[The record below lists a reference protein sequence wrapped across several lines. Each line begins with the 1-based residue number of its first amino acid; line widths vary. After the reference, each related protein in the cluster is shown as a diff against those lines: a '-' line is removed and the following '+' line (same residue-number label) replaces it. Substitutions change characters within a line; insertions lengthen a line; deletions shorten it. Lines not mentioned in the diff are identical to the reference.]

1 MKFGV
6 NSEIGKLHTVLMHR
20 PGDEIKKITGRTL
33 DYYRF
38 RTIPDLP
45 RLQEEFDDFL
55 KILHNNGVHV
65 LLLTDLMTEV
75 KYPNML
81 FARDIVSVCNQGLII
96 MNMAV
101 EGRAL
106 EPVIAEEALKRHI
119 PVFMKI
125 ADPGKL
131 EGGDILYFD
140 RNTIAVGY
148 GPRSNHTGIQQL
160 IQGLQDK
167 AIEEI
172 ISIPLADYRVHLDGA
187 FMIVNH
193 DLCVIH
199 EPSVSVK
206 ETSIIKKD
214 GVRRTFFLNYLREK
228 GYECITISREETT
241 AFGPNIFALEPG
253 KVISYEWNR
262 RIIHE
267 LEKRGVEVIPIKGT
281 ELVKGGGGPHCMT
294 CPILRD

>member
-1 MKFGV
+1 MKFGI
-6 NSEIGKLHTVLMHR
+6 NSEIGKLQTVLMHR
-20 PGDEIKKITGRTL
+20 PGEEIKKITGRTL
-33 DYYRF
+33 DYYKF

-55 KILHNNGVHV
+55 KILHYNGVNV
-65 LLLTDLMTEV
+65 VLLTDLIAEV

-81 FARDIVSVCNQGLII
+81 FTRDIVSVCNQGLII

-106 EPVIAEEALKRHI
+106 EPIIAEEALKRHI

-140 RNTIAVGY
+140 KNTIAVGY
-148 GPRSNHTGIQQL
+148 GPRSNHTGIQQI
-160 IQGLQDK
+160 IQGFQDK
-167 AIEEI
+167 AIDEI
-172 ISIPLADYRVHLDGA
+172 VSIPLADYRVHLDGA

-199 EPSVSVK
+199 EPSVSAK
-206 ETSIIKKD
+206 ETSIITKD
-214 GVRRTFFLNYLREK
+214 GVRRTFFINYLRDK
-228 GYECITISREETT
+228 GYDCISISREEAT
-241 AFGPNIFALEPG
+241 AFGPNIFAIDSG
-253 KVISYEWNR
+253 KVISYEWNG
-262 RIIHE
+262 RIIRE

>member
-6 NSEIGKLHTVLMHR
+6 NSEIGKLHSVLMHR

-33 DYYRF
+33 DYYKF

-45 RLQEEFDDFL
+45 RLQEEFDDFTT
-55 KILHNNGVHV
+55 ILHDNGVNV
-65 LLLTDLMTEV
+65 IFLTDLIAEV

-81 FARDIVSVCNQGLII
+81 FTRDIVSVCNQGLIV

-101 EGRAL
+101 EGRAF
-106 EPVIAEEALKRHI
+106 EPIMAEEALKRHI

-131 EGGDILYFD
+131 EGGDVLYFD
-140 RNTIAVGY
+140 KSTIAVGY
-148 GPRSNHTGIQQL
+148 GPRSNHMGIQQI
-160 IQGLQDK
+160 IQGFQDK

-172 ISIPLADYRVHLDGA
+172 VSVPLADYRVHLDGA

-199 EPSVSVK
+199 EPSVSAK
-206 ETSIIKKD
+206 EISIIRKE

-228 GYECITISREETT
+228 GYECITISREEAA
-241 AFGPNIFALEPG
+241 AFGPNIFSIEPG
-253 KVISYEWNR
+253 KVISFEWNT
-262 RIIHE
+262 RIIRE
-267 LEKRGVEVIPIKGT
+267 LEQRGVEVIPIKGT

>member
-1 MKFGV
+1 MKFSI
-6 NSEIGKLHTVLMHR
+6 NSEIGKLQTVLMHR
-20 PGDEIKKITGRTL
+20 PGEEIKKITGRTL
-33 DYYRF
+33 DYYKF

-45 RLQEEFDDFL
+45 RLQEEFDDFTN
-55 KILHNNGVHV
+55 ILHKNGVNV
-65 LLLTDLMTEV
+65 IFLTDLIAEV

-81 FARDIVSVCNQGLII
+81 FTRDIVSVCNQGLII

-101 EGRAL
+101 EGRSL
-106 EPVIAEEALKRHI
+106 EPIIAEEALKKHI

-131 EGGDILYFD
+131 EGGDVLYFD
-140 RNTIAVGY
+140 NRTLAVGY
-148 GPRSNHTGIQQL
+148 GPRSNHTGIQQI
-160 IQGLQDK
+160 IQGFQDK

-172 ISIPLADYRVHLDGA
+172 VSVPLADYRVHLDGA

-206 ETSIIKKD
+206 EISIIRKD

-228 GYECITISREETT
+228 GYECITINREEAT
-241 AFGPNIFALEPG
+241 AFGPNIFAIEPG

-267 LEKRGVEVIPIKGT
+267 LEKRGVEVITIKGT

>member
-33 DYYRF
+33 DYYKF

-45 RLQEEFDDFL
+45 RLQEEFDDFTT
-55 KILHNNGVHV
+55 ILHNNGVNV
-65 LLLTDLMTEV
+65 IFLTDLIAEV

-81 FARDIVSVCNQGLII
+81 FTRDIVSVCNQGLII

-101 EGRAL
+101 EGRAF
-106 EPVIAEEALKRHI
+106 EPIIAEEALKKHI

-131 EGGDILYFD
+131 EGGDVLYFD
-140 RNTIAVGY
+140 KSTIAVGY
-148 GPRSNHTGIQQL
+148 GPRSNHTGIQQI
-160 IQGLQDK
+160 IQGFQDK

-172 ISIPLADYRVHLDGA
+172 VSVPLADYRVHLDGG

-199 EPSVSVK
+199 EPSVSAK
-206 ETSIIKKD
+206 EISIIRKE

-228 GYECITISREETT
+228 GYEFITISREEAT
-241 AFGPNIFALEPG
+241 AFGSNIFTIEPG

-267 LEKRGVEVIPIKGT
+267 LEKRGVEVLTINGT